1 MWIVIG
7 NLFELAYTKQDLE
20 FKKGRIVYFDKIITK
35 TINKPLYKSIE
46 KEVQIKLDN
55 YPEYFRLTDN
65 FKCDTLLNNLKLG
78 DTITIYYRKKFLV
91 PLGFGKQTD
100 IYQLEYKNQ
109 VLFDI
114 IQRKNNSKSLIL
126 VGIIATIIFGGF
138 YIYPKYK
145 FAKSG
150 FKSK

>member
-145 FAKSG
+145 FAKAG
-150 FKSK
+150 FTSK